1 MPLVVPGI
9 NSAPDAKSDWANK
22 LMGKK
27 LSDSTSDVNTFA
39 KKDLPESHRVL
50 KPGDMKTMDHQPT
63 RYVLPFGTETMS
75 NNYRLNIHVDE
86 DGNVHDVNYG

>member
-9 NSAPDAKSDWANK
+9 TTNSAKGDKSDWENK

-27 LSDSTSDVNTFA
+27 ISDSSSNEISFA

-50 KPGDMKTMDHQPT
+50 KPGDMKTMDHNPD
-63 RYVLPFGTETMS
+63 
-75 NNYRLNIHVDE
+75 RLNIHLGE
-86 DGNVHDVNYG
+86 DDTVQNVTYG

>member
-9 NSAPDAKSDWANK
+9 NSSLGDKSEWVNK

-27 LSDSTSDVNTFA
+27 ISDTGSNEISFA

-50 KPGDMKTMDHQPT
+50 KPGDMKSMDHNPERYEMETKRIT
-63 RYVLPFGTETMS
+63 REYGAD
-75 NNYRLNIHVDE
+75 LND
-86 DGNVHDVNYG
+86 D